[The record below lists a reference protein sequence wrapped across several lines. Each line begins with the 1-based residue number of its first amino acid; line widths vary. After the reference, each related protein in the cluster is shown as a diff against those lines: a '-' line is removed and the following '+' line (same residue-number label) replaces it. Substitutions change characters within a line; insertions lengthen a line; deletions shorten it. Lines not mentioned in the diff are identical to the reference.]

1 MDGWEREEEE
11 EEVLV
16 DWEGEG
22 GEGRGVKVWF
32 GFCFDMEIGIG
43 ILGGLL
49 FITSHRWSTYRS
61 GRNLHCGSGF
71 ERELRESD
79 CFCIEWREREREM
92 LNWISLLLVF
102 LSTVA
107 IIII

>member
-1 MDGWEREEEE
+1 
-11 EEVLV
+11 
-16 DWEGEG
+16 
-22 GEGRGVKVWF
+22 
-32 GFCFDMEIGIG
+32 MEIGIG

-71 ERELRESD
+71 EREGERGREREREGERERELRESD

-107 IIII
+107 III